1 MVVFLGRE
9 PLDPQSQMYADL
21 EAYVMSLSASP
32 EAIQQNEQSFF
43 EALQG
48 AKEKGRQK

>member
-1 MVVFLGRE
+1 
-9 PLDPQSQMYADL
+9 MYADL

-43 EALQG
+43 NALKQRG
-48 AKEKGRQK
+48 KEKKEK